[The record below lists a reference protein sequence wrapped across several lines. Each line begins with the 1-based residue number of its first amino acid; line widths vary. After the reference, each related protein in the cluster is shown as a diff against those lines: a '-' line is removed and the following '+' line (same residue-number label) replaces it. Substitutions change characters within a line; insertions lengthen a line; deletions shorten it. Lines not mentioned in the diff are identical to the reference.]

1 MCGIIAYIGYYNNA
15 SEYIIN
21 GLNLLQNRGYD
32 SAGITTQH
40 IKDSCLNIITSK
52 YANNENNKSLD
63 ILKNNIY
70 KHINSNIGIGHTR
83 WATHGKKSDINSHP
97 HSDMDNIIYI
107 VHNGIIDNYLELK
120 QILIKNK
127 YTFRSETDTE
137 IIASLIAYYYKINNY
152 CDFKKTLSQV
162 NKILSG
168 SYALVIFNKKEPNK
182 LFLLKNS
189 SPLLLG
195 FNNKISIIASESL
208 AFSNKVDNY
217 LVLEDN
223 DIISIKLDDYLNIHI
238 EKDKDYVIHKVIKN
252 TIELTPYP
260 FVHWTI
266 KEIMAQ
272 PLTCVKVL
280 NMGRRIKNSEIIL
293 NGLNE
298 YYDKILKLN
307 NIIISGCG
315 TSYNAGLIGY
325 KYMKLL
331 KSADNLQV
339 IDASE
344 YSDYEL
350 NIKENN
356 GIILLSQSGETKDLH
371 KLLNTTKKMNFLI
384 IGIVN
389 VINSLIARESDCG
402 VYLNAGRENAV
413 ASTKSFTAQVIILA
427 LLALYL
433 SQIKNKDDIK
443 LLEIRKE
450 IIVNINDLA
459 LDIENSIKNI
469 EYCKKIANRL
479 LDKKSCFILGTG
491 LSETIAKESA
501 LKLKEISYIHAEGY
515 SFASLK
521 HGPFALIEKN
531 TPIFILSPDIENSK
545 KCNTIAEEVKCRGA
559 MVILITSRDEENINL
574 YDFIVK
580 IPYNK
585 YFGNILCNVIM
596 QLIAYELSLLKGI
609 NPDMPR
615 NLAKVVT
622 VE

>member
-15 SEYIIN
+15 TEYIIN

-32 SAGITTQH
+32 SAGITTRH
-40 IKDSCLNIITSK
+40 IQNNDVNIITSK

-63 ILKNNIY
+63 ILKNNID
-70 KHINSNIGIGHTR
+70 KHSDSNIGIGHTR

-120 QILIKNK
+120 QLLIKNN
-127 YTFRSETDTE
+127 YSFVSETDTE

-152 CDFKKTLSQV
+152 CDFKKVLNRV
-162 NKILSG
+162 NKKLKG

-182 LFLLKNS
+182 LFLLKKS

-195 FNNKISIIASESL
+195 FNNKITIIASESV
-208 AFSNKVDNY
+208 AFANKIDNY
-217 LVLEDN
+217 LILEDN
-223 DIISIKLDDYLNIHI
+223 DIISIELDDNLNINI
-238 EKDKDYVIHKVIKN
+238 EKDNKYFIHKVIKKD
-252 TIELTPYP
+252 IELTPYP
-260 FVHWTI
+260 FNYWTI
-266 KEIMAQ
+266 KEIMEQ
-272 PLTCVKVL
+272 PIACLKVL
-280 NMGRRIKNSEIIL
+280 NMGKRIKNSKIIL
-293 NGLNE
+293 NSLDE
-298 YYDKILKLN
+298 YYDKIVKLN

-315 TSYNAGLIGY
+315 TSYHSALIGC

-331 KSADNLQV
+331 KSIDNIQV

-350 NIKENN
+350 DIKENN
-356 GIILLSQSGETKDLH
+356 GIILLSQSGETRDLYN
-371 KLLNTTKKMNFLI
+371 LLIATKKFKFLT

-389 VINSLIARESDCG
+389 VINSLIARESDCC

-413 ASTKSFTAQVIILA
+413 ASTKSFTVQVIMLS
-427 LLALYL
+427 LLALYF
-433 SQIKNKDDIK
+433 SQIKNKDDVK
-443 LLEIRKE
+443 LIEIRKE
-450 IIVNINDLA
+450 IILNINSLT
-459 LDIENSIKNI
+459 LDIEKSIKNI
-469 EYCKKIANRL
+469 EYCKKIANEL
-479 LDKKSCFILGTG
+479 IYKKSCFVLGTG
-491 LSETIAKESA
+491 LSEPVAKEAA

-515 SFASLK
+515 PFASLK

-545 KCNTIAEEVKCRGA
+545 KCNTIAEEVKSREA
-559 MVILITSRDEENINL
+559 LLILITSREEENFNL

-585 YFGNILCNVIM
+585 YFGNILCNVVM
-596 QLIAYELSLLKGI
+596 QLIAYELALLKGI